1 MALSWIH
8 ESPAKW
14 DAAKARLIGRAPA
27 GIFDAR
33 YADASEGDLVPGEW
47 WRVEEN
53 GRTIGYGWL
62 DVNWGDA
69 EVLLATDPE
78 ARGRGVGTF
87 ILLNLEAEAFARGL
101 NYLYNVIRPTHP
113 EREQVAEW
121 LAERGFVA
129 SEDGRLLRAV
139 VRKDRVSRLSQMP
152 LPPG

>member
-14 DAAKARLIGRAPA
+14 DADKVRLVGRAPA
-27 GIFDAR
+27 GVFGPR
-33 YADASEGDLVPGEW
+33 YAAAREGEIVAGEW
-47 WRVEEN
+47 WRVEEA

-69 EVLLATDPE
+69 EILLATDPE

-101 NYLYNVIRPTHP
+101 NYLSNVVRETHP
-113 EREQVAEW
+113 ERERVTAW
-121 LAERGFVA
+121 LAGRGFVP
-129 SEDGRLLRAV
+129 SEDGRLMRAV
-139 VRKDRVSRLSQMP
+139 VSRDRISRLSQ
-152 LPPG
+152 LPPR

>member
-1 MALSWIH
+1 MPLAWIH

-14 DAAKARLIGRAPA
+14 DADKTRVIGRAPV
-27 GIFDAR
+27 GVFDAR
-33 YADASEGDLVPGEW
+33 YAQAREGDLVPGEW
-47 WRVEEN
+47 WRVEEE

-101 NYLYNVIRPTHP
+101 NYLYNVVRSTHP
-113 EREQVAEW
+113 ERDKVTEW
-121 LAERGFVA
+121 LAERGFTS
-129 SEDGRLLRAV
+129 SEDGRLMRAV
-139 VRKDRVSRLSQMP
+139 VSRDRISRLSQ
-152 LPPG
+152 LPPPPR